1 MESVYG
7 WPSLSRCCFNDK
19 VTKGIQGGVVIMKTK
34 DFEEIV
40 NASFNLGFQA
50 GAWPSNRYDK
60 EAQEKAKRKLLKLQ
74 QRYIGP
80 GKNEH

>member
-1 MESVYG
+1 
-7 WPSLSRCCFNDK
+7 
-19 VTKGIQGGVVIMKTK
+19 MKTK